1 MNYFT
6 DGKLDNTVYDIDE
19 NYLKKM
25 LDDNAR
31 ELKESVQ
38 LTNSSYKGESYYNFM
53 PDFHMAFDKEILER
67 DQRTAGMK
75 VQYPHGIM
83 IRQPALTC

>member
-1 MNYFT
+1 M
-6 DGKLDNTVYDIDE
+6 DNTVYDTDE

-38 LTNSSYKGESYYNFM
+38 LTNSSYQGENYYNSIQN
-53 PDFHMAFDKEILER
+53 FHMAFEKEILER

-83 IRQPALTC
+83 IR